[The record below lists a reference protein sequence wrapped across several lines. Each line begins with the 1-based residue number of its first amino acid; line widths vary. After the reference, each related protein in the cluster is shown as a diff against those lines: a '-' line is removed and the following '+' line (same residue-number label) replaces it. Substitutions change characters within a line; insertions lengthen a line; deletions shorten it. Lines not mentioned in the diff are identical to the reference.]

1 MTVSTSTSPLVG
13 ITAVP
18 RDVTTGY
25 GPDRADTASRGMVAG
40 VLRAGG
46 VPVVLPVIDDAVAPR
61 QIRGLDALVFS
72 GGQDLDA
79 EIRGRARH
87 PASTWIDTARDRHE
101 GAILQAALANGT
113 PILGICRGLQL
124 VVDALGGRLHDHIDG
139 HDSGSGDVRAG
150 HPLAVSAGSGL
161 ARTLV
166 GPDRTWV
173 NSIHH
178 QAVETLPD
186 GLVCVARAPDGT
198 LEAAEG
204 HVGRSWFLGV
214 QWHPELM
221 LDQPGGQEVFDA
233 LVAQTRLASPSA
245 ARA

>member
-46 VPVVLPVIDDAVAPR
+46 VPVVLPVIDGAFAAR
-61 QIRGLDALVFS
+61 QIRALDALVLS

-79 EIRGRARH
+79 EIRGRTRH
-87 PASTWIDTARDRHE
+87 PASTWIDTARDHHE
-101 GAILQAALANGT
+101 AALLQAALANGT

-124 VVDALGGRLHDHIDG
+124 VVDALGGRLHDHIEG

-150 HPLAVSAGSGL
+150 HALAVSPGSGL
-161 ARTLV
+161 ARALA
-166 GPDRTWV
+166 GADPTWV

-178 QAVETLPD
+178 QAIETLPEA
-186 GLVCVARAPDGT
+186 LVCVARAPDGT

-204 HVGRSWFLGV
+204 QIGSSWFTGV

-221 LDQPGGQEVFDA
+221 LDQPGGQDVFDA
-233 LVAQTRLASPSA
+233 LVAQ
-245 ARA
+245 ARPGRAGGA